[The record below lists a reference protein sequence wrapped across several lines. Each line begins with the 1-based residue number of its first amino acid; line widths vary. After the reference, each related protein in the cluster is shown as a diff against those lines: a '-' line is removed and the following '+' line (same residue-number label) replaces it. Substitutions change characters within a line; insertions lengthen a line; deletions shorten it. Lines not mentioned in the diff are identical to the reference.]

1 MKKWINITCILI
13 IPTKNKTLVNIN
25 FITTTFTIIF
35 ITYITGG
42 PIYPQVLKETRVAYQ
57 RRNMSKTKVKG
68 IVKVSYFYLYL
79 ILIVTKLNL

>member
-1 MKKWINITCILI
+1 MQTGVDSRNLPPIPCRSLNEIKSSTSIGNI
-13 IPTKNKTLVNIN
+13 PV
-25 FITTTFTIIF
+25 
-35 ITYITGG
+35 TGG